1 MFRTLVA
8 AALVMGVTVTDPH
21 VVTHLDL
28 AAGQQPENLA
38 VEADGSVDAT
48 FSFARQ
54 IAHISPGGAVHIVG
68 TVPAPPAGTDVPLI
82 HRAFVGGIVR
92 TDDGTLYFLYAAG
105 TSELTGLW
113 RLRPG
118 GVPVRIAALP
128 ADSVP
133 NGLALA
139 EGQLYLSDSA
149 LATVWRVPLCGGTLV
164 RWRSGPELA
173 APAGQFGANGLKI
186 RDHAVWV
193 TNFTQGTLLRIP
205 FGGGPIRTVATGLDT
220 PDDFDFAGPDALVAT
235 NPTKSLELVH
245 PDGRHE
251 SVLTGLDNPSAV
263 VVRGDTAYVADAA
276 YFSADPNL
284 LTVHIGR

>member
-1 MFRTLVA
+1 LFRTLVA
-8 AALVMGVTVTDPH
+8 AVLVMGVTVIDPR
-21 VVTHLDL
+21 VVAHLDL
-28 AAGQQPENLA
+28 AAGQQPENLT
-38 VEADGSVDAT
+38 VEPDGSVDAT

-54 IAHISPGGAVHIVG
+54 IAHISADGSVHILG

-92 TDDGTLYFLYAAG
+92 TADGTLYFLYAAG
-105 TSELTGLW
+105 TSDLAGLW
-113 RLRPG
+113 R
-118 GVPVRIAALP
+118 
-128 ADSVP
+128 
-133 NGLALA
+133 
-139 EGQLYLSDSA
+139 
-149 LATVWRVPLCGGTLV
+149 T
-164 RWRSGPELA
+164 GPELA
-173 APAGQFGANGLKI
+173 APAGQFGVNGLKI

-220 PDDFDFAGPDALVAT
+220 PDDFAFAGPDALVAT

-251 SVLTGLDNPSAV
+251 SVPTGLDNPSAV
-263 VVRGDTAYVADAA
+263 IVRGNTAYIADAA
-276 YFSADPNL
+276 YFSTDPNL